1 MAADET
7 PAPPAPAAVPTEPL
21 ATGRPGRRA
30 RIGRPLAAL
39 AGGVLLALSLPPWGW
54 WPLAFIGIALL
65 DRSLDGASF
74 WSRFRRAWLAG
85 FGLLAPST
93 VWMLVFTPPGYV
105 IQVVAYSGFLGLAV
119 AATPP
124 SRWRWLALPGA
135 WVLFEALKDRWPF
148 GGVPLSELGVGQ
160 VAGPLAGAAR
170 VGGVLLI
177 AMLTVAL
184 GVALSAALRRAWLPA
199 AAALCAV
206 VVVVGLSALAPRGEN
221 TGETV
226 TVAYV
231 QGGGEQGTSD
241 ADTDDREV
249 FLTHIRASEAVPVG
263 TDLTVWPE
271 NVVNVDGPID
281 DEPEAAELADLA
293 RRKETT
299 LVAGVVEGAGPGAF
313 RNAAVVF
320 GPNGEIVARYDKVR
334 RVPFGEFVPARELL
348 EKVAGGALPAKDAIA
363 GEETNTLDT
372 PAGRIG
378 VVISWEVFFADRGR
392 DAIGGRGEVGELL
405 INPTNGSSYS
415 GTLVQSQQVAFSR
428 LRAIET
434 GRWTVQAAPTGFSA
448 FVTDEGRVRN
458 RSAVSEQRVEVR
470 EVPLR
475 TGRTL
480 YLRWG
485 VWPTLVLA
493 VALMVA
499 SHLLPRLAERRT
511 SRGPSAQPRSTA
523 RGPRP

>member
-1 MAADET
+1 MDQTPRPMVADET
-7 PAPPAPAAVPTEPL
+7 PAPAEPDGSPAAMP
-21 ATGRPGRRA
+21 ATRRPGPVARR
-30 RIGRPLAAL
+30 RGPLLAL
-39 AGGVLLALSLPPWGW
+39 AGGVLLAVSLPPWGW

-119 AATPP
+119 AAAPA

-148 GGVPLSELGVGQ
+148 GGVPLSELAVGQ
-160 VAGPLAGAAR
+160 VAGPLAGTAR

-199 AAALCAV
+199 AAAVGAV
-206 VVVVGLSALAPRGEN
+206 AVVVGLSALAPTGRA
-221 TGETV
+221 TGESIA
-226 TVAYV
+226 VAYV

-241 ADTDDREV
+241 ADTDNREV
-249 FLTHIRASEAVPVG
+249 FLTHLRASEAVPVG

-281 DEPEAAELADLA
+281 EQPEGAELADLA

-299 LVAGVVEGAGPGAF
+299 LVAGVVEDAGPGAF

-334 RVPFGEFVPARELL
+334 RVPFGEFVPARNLL
-348 EKVAGGALPAKDAIA
+348 ETVAGGALPAKDAIA

-392 DAIGGRGEVGELL
+392 DAIGGRGELGELL

-428 LRAIET
+428 LRALET
-434 GRWTVQAAPTGFSA
+434 GRWEVQVAPTGFSA
-448 FVTDEGRVRN
+448 FVTDDGRVLD

-480 YLRWG
+480 FLRWG
-485 VWPTLVLA
+485 VWPTLGLA
-493 VALMVA
+493 VALMVG
-499 SHLLPRLAERRT
+499 SHLLPRLAARRPA
-511 SRGPSAQPRSTA
+511 SRPP
-523 RGPRP
+523 P